1 MIISL
6 SETEYINSIMIVV
19 NGSNPRMNSSI
30 KKMLKRYYL
39 IFGKDFLNHVAFI
52 VTRWSYREDD
62 IKDREEEGL
71 TEDFKIEG
79 INQELIE
86 LGIRKDSDKL
96 VKVFFVNNKVGNSY
110 KSEDNQKKMEVFEL
124 EQHFNFL

>member
-6 SETEYINSIMIVV
+6 SETKYINSIMIVV
-19 NGSNPRMNSSI
+19 NGSNPRINSSI

-52 VTRWSYREDD
+52 VTRWSFREDD

-71 TEDFKIEG
+71 TEDFKIEE

-86 LGIRKDSDKL
+86 LGIRKETDKKI
-96 VKVFFVNNKVGNSY
+96 KVFFVNNMVGKSYNS
-110 KSEDNQKKMEVFEL
+110 
-124 EQHFNFL
+124 